1 MAPVVVVVVL
11 RVRVLV
17 GVVDEVEE
25 GRVGAVVGVVVGVV
39 LEVVLS
45 WY

>member
-1 MAPVVVVVVL
+1 MVPVVVVVL
-11 RVRVLV
+11 RVRVLM

-25 GRVGAVVGVVVGVV
+25 RVGAVMGVVVGVV
-39 LEVVLS
+39 PEVVLS